1 MNRVGNKMNSP
12 YVIAFLLTLFAL
24 MLFLVT
30 EPVLSEAGDINIA
43 EYLGSSKIEPG
54 FFFISPV
61 LAYILRLFNTVYT
74 ANWWAVFSVA
84 VMFGGLFVFLWFVNK
99 RCSLHEWF
107 VLIFADGLFVLFF
120 WELMLKY
127 GINFTQ
133 TTIIAGLAAVLLI
146 LDCCCDFGSGQ
157 TTEGKSVSVK
167 MCLGIL
173 LLFLSGSI
181 RFKAMVLMV
190 PFAAMCLGYFFLF
203 PCKLSNLK
211 ESLINSWKTK
221 KKILLAAG
229 LIILV
234 AFISF
239 GLHRM
244 YGVIN
249 PDLGEYVKA
258 NALREEICDY
268 ADQYPDYDENA
279 EMYRQIGIQKSWIS
293 MVCAFLTGDENHFSS
308 SDLSKMAQLKQNS
321 RMTVGNFT
329 GSLKGHAVMWSS
341 LAVLLGFTVFIKG
354 GKNSFLPLV
363 GCILAFVCCGL
374 YFVSIGRIEWRV
386 TGGCVLACALSFVAM
401 ASQPVSKVPIK
412 KYNIKAKIILPA
424 LTAVF
429 FIVGL
434 AAVRLEKGFSLP
446 AAAVTDE
453 ERAGML
459 DHIDANSD
467 VIYLD
472 VEDTTRYY
480 NAYNLWAAH
489 EPEYMD
495 NGMPLIAH
503 FIIGEKKTLAAA
515 GVYDVINDMLDKP
528 NIYVRYCSSGSNGI
542 FLNYLGDYYDRCV
555 SVSVVDR
562 YKSTRFLRYSRP
574 VSAEGE
580 TGGDNAVVDAVF
592 EVVDEFPDDGEI
604 TMAVQVNCRLDSGI
618 RDSYEDYYLN
628 VTDHSTDLLYSYG
641 LAVGETG
648 CGGEVLWMKG
658 TWDKDN
664 ISVSLVGQD
673 SGGSCDTIADVTAA
687 FCEPL
692 RNVDGISD
700 TEH

>member
-1 MNRVGNKMNSP
+1 MNRVGDKMNSP

-24 MLFLVT
+24 LLFLVT
-30 EPVLSEAGDINIA
+30 EPVLSAAGDINIA

-74 ANWWAVFSVA
+74 ANWWAIFSIA
-84 VMFGGLFVFLWFVNK
+84 VMFIGLFVFLWFVNK

-127 GINFTQ
+127 EINFTQ
-133 TTIIAGLAAVLLI
+133 TTIIAALAAVLLI
-146 LDCCCDFGSGQ
+146 LDCCCDFGCEQ
-157 TTEGKSVSVK
+157 TADGKIISAK

-181 RFKAMVLMV
+181 RFKALVLMV
-190 PFAAMCLGYFFLF
+190 PFSAMCLGYFFIF
-203 PCKLSNLK
+203 PCRFSNLK

-221 KKILLAAG
+221 RKILLAAG
-229 LIILV
+229 MIILV
-234 AFISF
+234 VLISY
-239 GLHRM
+239 GLHKL
-244 YGVIN
+244 YGVID

-268 ADQYPDYDENA
+268 ADRYPDYDENK
-279 EMYRQIGIQKSWIS
+279 EMYQQLGIQKSWIN
-293 MVCAFLTGDENHFSS
+293 MVCAFLTGDVNHFSS
-308 SDLSKMAQLKQNS
+308 SDLSKMAQLKQSS
-321 RMTVGNFT
+321 RMTADSFT
-329 GSLKGHAVMWSS
+329 GSLKGHAVMWIP
-341 LAVLLGFTVFIKG
+341 LAVLLGFVVFLKG

-363 GCILAFVCCGL
+363 GSVLAFACCGL

-386 TGGCVLACALSFVAM
+386 TNGCILACALSFIAM
-401 ASQPVSKVPIK
+401 ASQSVPAIPSR
-412 KYNIKAKIILPA
+412 KYNTMAKISMLA
-424 LTAVF
+424 LTAF
-429 FIVGL
+429 FFAVGL

-459 DHIDANSD
+459 AHIDANSD

-472 VEDTTRYY
+472 VEDTTRFY
-480 NAYNLWAAH
+480 NAYNLWASH

-503 FIIGEKKTLAAA
+503 FIMGEKQTLAAA
-515 GVYDVINDMLDKP
+515 GVHDVINDMLDDP

-542 FLNYLGDYYDRCV
+542 FLDYLRDYYDMCV

-562 YKSTRFLRYSRP
+562 YGSTRFLRYSRP
-574 VSAEGE
+574 VNAEGE
-580 TGGDNAVVDAVF
+580 TGRDNAVVDAVF
-592 EVVDEFPDDGEI
+592 EVTDEFPDDGEI
-604 TMAVQVNCRLDSGI
+604 IAAVQVNCRLDSGI
-618 RDSYEDYYLN
+618 RDSYKDYYLN
-628 VTDHSTDLLYSYG
+628 ITDHSSTLLYSYG
-641 LAVGETG
+641 LTVREAG
-648 CGGEVLWMKG
+648 CGGEALWMKG

-673 SGGSCDTIADVTAA
+673 SDGSCDTIADVTEA

-692 RNVDGISD
+692 RDVDGISD
-700 TEH
+700 TER